1 MSEYR
6 DKVCNLSVYLEGGLD
21 MLKVTFKDPGDS
33 VRDTQRVFEDN
44 YSSEWL
50 HDQQV
55 QQIIKEINHATVS
68 GEKIIGQYGEIEP
81 ERLSHG
87 VQALILMLKTDRI
100 IWGTA
105 CGDNCADWI
114 NKISRMKD
122 ITLFYE
128 HPMEFKCELNGVCID
143 TNKPI
148 HNNDDFMRCYL
159 ESKGFEF

>member
-1 MSEYR
+1 MLIRGFSI
-6 DKVCNLSVYLEGGLD
+6 GGRT
-21 MLKVTFKDPGDS
+21 MLKVTFNQPENFN
-33 VRDTQRVFEDN
+33 RDTYEIFMK
-44 YSSEWL
+44 YYTKEWL
-50 HDQQV
+50 DDPDI